1 MNYKSYN
8 LLKKVNKIIDK
19 LIDLVFYIP
28 RHLYKNNMTFKKL
41 INNLENNSDIRRE
54 RRRIAKNIFYY
65 LNKNEKCEVLARI
78 QLDDEDFYFDFY
90 SSNAKLLLEDK
101 KWIAKNKLT
110 VVETTLFDY
119 VKEDTPELLYYVNDW
134 EKETKIYIVTK

>member
-8 LLKKVNKIIDK
+8 LLKKVNKIINK

-41 INNLENNSDIRRE
+41 INNLENNSYARHE
-54 RRRIAKNIFYY
+54 RRRIAKNIFYHF
-65 LNKNEKCEVLARI
+65 NENGKCEVLARI
-78 QLDDEDFYFDFY
+78 QLDDDFYFDFY
-90 SSNAKLLLEDK
+90 CRNAKLLLEDK

-119 VKEDTPELLYYVNDW
+119 VKENMPEYLYRVNDW
-134 EKETKIYIVTK
+134 TKESKVYIVTR